1 MTIAKIIS
9 GLGVVVMS
17 VAIVYA
23 LVAGDFNAEGSLLLS
38 MPWGI
43 VSLVDLF
50 TGFTLFSMWI
60 VYRENSVIRS
70 VLWIILLFSL
80 GFFTGALY
88 TFVALQGSQ
97 GDWQKFWMGN
107 RV

>member
-70 VLWIILLFSL
+70 VVWIILLFSL